1 MEVMYRNRLTPVRC
15 RVKPLL
21 LSIVEPKELK
31 NTESIEWVKTNE
43 KCAAEGFI
51 QIKGKKHQNPKL
63 LTCGLYLFKPHAYMG
78 QFQVIF

>member
-51 QIKGKKHQNPKL
+51 QIKGKKH
-63 LTCGLYLFKPHAYMG
+63 
-78 QFQVIF
+78 